1 MTRDEKITEEKVL
14 EAMKKP
20 RTRIEIADITKLS
33 KKEVTKVV
41 RKLEKNGIV
50 ISRGSTAARRHMT
63 LAAAI
68 EVLFREL
75 KHLSLEAKIDTT
87 DPSWI

>member
-1 MTRDEKITEEKVL
+1 MTRDEEKTEKVL
-14 EAMKKP
+14 AAMKKP
-20 RTRIEIADITKLS
+20 RTRIEIAKITKLPKEDVS
-33 KKEVTKVV
+33 KVIL
-41 RKLEKNGIV
+41 KLEKNGIV
-50 ISRGSTAARRHMT
+50 ISRGSTSARRHMT

-75 KHLSLEAKIDTT
+75 KHLSRKAKIDTT